1 MRKRF
6 FAISVLSLCAVASYA
21 AKVKIDKTPKDIY
34 SGVPFNMEA
43 VPEIKFKNN
52 TLSISDCGAIGNGT
66 YDNTEAFRK
75 AIDSIAGKGG
85 GHAHCPGPDR

>member
-1 MRKRF
+1 MDKIQQTKEKQQIMRNRF

-43 VPEIKFKNN
+43 VPEIKFKGC
-52 TLSISDCGAIGNGT
+52 SIN
-66 YDNTEAFRK
+66 
-75 AIDSIAGKGG
+75 
-85 GHAHCPGPDR
+85 

>member
-1 MRKRF
+1 MRNRF

-43 VPEIKFKNN
+43 VPEIKFKGC
-52 TLSISDCGAIGNGT
+52 SIN
-66 YDNTEAFRK
+66 
-75 AIDSIAGKGG
+75 
-85 GHAHCPGPDR
+85 

>member
-1 MRKRF
+1 MRNRF
-6 FAISVLSLCAVASYA
+6 FAISLLSLCAVASYA

-52 TLSISDCGAIGNGT
+52 TLSISGD
-66 YDNTEAFRK
+66 
-75 AIDSIAGKGG
+75 
-85 GHAHCPGPDR
+85 